1 LAPDVD
7 VALDFE
13 ANRASAMSPRLADY
27 RVIHFATH
35 GIIDNDHPELSGV
48 VLSLFNDKGEPQD
61 GFLRLHDIYNLK
73 LPVDLVVLSA
83 CSTALGREIV
93 GEGLIGLVRGFMY
106 AGSRRVLAS
115 LWKVDDEAT
124 SELMTRFYRALF
136 ERGLAPSAA
145 LQAAQVELL
154 KTKRWSHPFYWAGFV
169 LQGEWK

>member
-1 LAPDVD
+1 M
-7 VALDFE
+7 
-13 ANRASAMSPRLADY
+13 SATLADY

-35 GIIDNDHPELSGV
+35 GLIDNDHPELSGV
-48 VLSLFNDKGEPQD
+48 VLSLFNEKGEPED

-83 CSTALGREIV
+83 CSTALGREVV

-124 SELMTRFYRALF
+124 SELMTRFYRAMF
-136 ERGLAPSAA
+136 EQRLTPSAA
-145 LQAAQVELL
+145 LQAAQIELS
-154 KTKRWSHPFYWAGFV
+154 KTRRWAHPFYWAGFV